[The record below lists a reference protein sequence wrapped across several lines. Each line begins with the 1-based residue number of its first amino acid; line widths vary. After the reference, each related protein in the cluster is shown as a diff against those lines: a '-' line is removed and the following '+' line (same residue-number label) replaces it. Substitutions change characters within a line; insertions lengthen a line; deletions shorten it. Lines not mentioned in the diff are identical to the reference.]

1 MSSTPVPPGGQSS
14 PGGTGV
20 PVCPRHPDRV
30 SYVRCQRCGRPMC
43 GDCQRAA
50 PVGFQCVDCVR
61 QAASAQPAVRTA
73 LGGRVRTRGQIVT
86 TSLIGINVVA
96 YLAALL
102 VPAVYGYLAFTP
114 AIGYSEPYR
123 FVTTAFLHSGFLHLA
138 LNMYALYVVGT
149 LLEPI
154 LGRWRFLALYLVSA
168 VGGSV
173 AVLLLAGPLSQTWL
187 TATVGASG
195 AVFGLFAACFF
206 VLRRFGRDVRSV
218 AVVLLI
224 NFVLGFVV
232 ANISWQAHLG
242 GVVTGAVLAA
252 AYAYAPKKSR
262 TVVGVLATVLLVV
275 VLAVAAYLRY
285 STV

>member
-1 MSSTPVPPGGQSS
+1 
-14 PGGTGV
+14 
-20 PVCPRHPDRV
+20 
-30 SYVRCQRCGRPMC
+30 MC
-43 GDCQRAA
+43 GDCQRSA

-61 QAASAQPAVRTA
+61 QAATAQPAVRTA
-73 LGGRVRTRGQIVT
+73 LGGRVHARSQFVT
-86 TSLIGINVVA
+86 LSLIAINVVV
-96 YLAALL
+96 YLASLL
-102 VPAVYGYLAFTP
+102 IPVVYGRLAFMP
-114 AIGYSEPYR
+114 ALGYGEPYR
-123 FVTTAFLHSGFLHLA
+123 FITTAFLHSGFLHLA
-138 LNMYALYVVGT
+138 LNMYALYIVGT
-149 LLEPI
+149 MLEPL
-154 LGRWRFLALYLVSA
+154 LGRWRFIALYLVSA

-173 AVLLLAGPLSQTWL
+173 AVLLFAGPLSQTWL

-242 GVVTGAVLAA
+242 GMFTGAVLSA

-262 TVVGVLATVLLVV
+262 TVVGVVATVLVIGL
-275 VLAVAAYLRY
+275 LAVAGYLRY
-285 STV
+285 VSV